1 MSKVTITTG
10 FMTITT
16 KDAIYEIMVTG
27 GTDYTPNSSFL
38 ATANKMFHKFSN
50 MDLIPIGEYLY
61 VSRKAVLKMEYSDE
75 ISWEHDRAAT
85 GVMEPQCK
93 SELLSTRLIPK

>member
-1 MSKVTITTG
+1 MTTG
-10 FMTITT
+10 FVTITT

-27 GTDYTPNSSFL
+27 GRDYTPNSSFL
-38 ATANKMFHKFSN
+38 TTANRVFHKFSN
-50 MDLIPIGEYLY
+50 MDLIPAGEHLY
-61 VSRKAVLKMEYSDE
+61 VSRKAVLKMEYSDG

-85 GVMEPQCK
+85 GVMEPCSK